1 MPSPPETGIEGG
13 DKLGHLAAY
22 ASLMLWFC
30 FLYRGLPARV
40 SYALGFAAMGVALEF
55 AQGALGYRLYDTADM
70 AANALG
76 VLLGW
81 AIAGAAPTILRR

>member
-13 DKLGHLAAY
+13 DKLGHLLAY
-22 ASLMLWFC
+22 GGLMLWFC
-30 FLYRGLPARV
+30 FLYRSVPARV
-40 SYALGFAAMGVALEF
+40 SYAFGFAAMGVALEF
-55 AQGALGYRLYDTADM
+55 AQGALGYRLHDTADM

-81 AIAGAAPTILRR
+81 AIAAAAPTILRR

>member
-13 DKLGHLAAY
+13 DKVGHLLAY
-22 ASLMLWFC
+22 GILMGWFC
-30 FLYRGLPARV
+30 LLYRGLPARV
-40 SYALGFAAMGVALEF
+40 SYAIGFAAMGVALEF
-55 AQGALGYRLYDTADM
+55 AQGAVGYRLYDTADM

-81 AIAGAAPTILRR
+81 AIAAAAPTILRR